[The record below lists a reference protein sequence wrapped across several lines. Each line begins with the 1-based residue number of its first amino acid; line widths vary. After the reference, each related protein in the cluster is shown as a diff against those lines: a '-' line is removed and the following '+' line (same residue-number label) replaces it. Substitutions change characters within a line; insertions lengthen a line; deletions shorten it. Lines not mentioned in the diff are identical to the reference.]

1 MSQGGSQRRQS
12 LSKRLLN
19 EHGST
24 FSAWIQFFDL
34 SSPWDGR
41 PDIHRRIAELP
52 SPLYAASHD
61 GVEDAV
67 CTILNDIRTNVNI
80 RWADKG
86 SALYAASD
94 GGHEKVVEMLL
105 AKGVYVNAQGGYYGN
120 ALKVAS
126 AGGHEKVVEMLL
138 ARGADVNAQGGWHG
152 NALQAASAG
161 GHEKVVEMLM
171 DAGTPQS
178 PCGLSRTSKTNLLN
192 TSRGSSIDQQDRK
205 RTGVPTTSNDRTPVS
220 AKATSQRTYIK
231 AICEVLDQHPSG
243 LEKEQVLEEVGRHRA
258 EWFPDR
264 SFENVS
270 AGLHSTFS
278 VQAKSKDPKIWER
291 RSIQE
296 ENLVKGKVYPQT
308 TARPA
313 SAYRH
318 QQSDSP
324 TAGSRLST
332 TPHNISQSRALAD
345 ARTESLPTSDKSGTS
360 RRNDIVDG
368 NYSMRARNDDKEQA
382 PLHLWRAA
390 AQDSR
395 LNQST
400 ITLDESA
407 NLSQPADV
415 STVGHHDEQV
425 VKDPESGA
433 SEPVT
438 PHVDTP
444 SHAPST
450 SPQTGPHERRASP
463 PDDSESALWP
473 QGLGEAGSDTQLI
486 HWGKQVR

>member
-1 MSQGGSQRRQS
+1 MDSASR
-12 LSKRLLN
+12 KRP
-19 EHGST
+19 
-24 FSAWIQFFDL
+24 A
-34 SSPWDGR
+34 
-41 PDIHRRIAELP
+41 
-52 SPLYAASHD
+52 
-61 GVEDAV
+61 
-67 CTILNDIRTNVNI
+67 
-80 RWADKG
+80 
-86 SALYAASD
+86 
-94 GGHEKVVEMLL
+94 
-105 AKGVYVNAQGGYYGN
+105 
-120 ALKVAS
+120 
-126 AGGHEKVVEMLL
+126 
-138 ARGADVNAQGGWHG
+138 
-152 NALQAASAG
+152 
-161 GHEKVVEMLM
+161 
-171 DAGTPQS
+171 QS
-178 PCGLSRTSKTNLLN
+178 PCGLSRMSKTNLLN
-192 TSRGSSIDQQDRK
+192 TSRGASIDQQDRK
-205 RTGVPTTSNDRTPVS
+205 RTGMPITSNDRTPVS

-264 SFENVS
+264 SFETVR

-278 VQAKSKDPKIWER
+278 VQAKSKDPKIWEWAVEASQASQDDAASKKR
-291 RSIQE
+291 IWSRA
-296 ENLVKGKVYPQT
+296 KVYPQT

-324 TAGSRLST
+324 TAGPRLST
-332 TPHNISQSRALAD
+332 TPHNIPQSCALAD
-345 ARTESLPTSDKSGTS
+345 ARTDSLPTSDKSGTS

-368 NYSMRARNDDKEQA
+368 NGPMRARNDNKERA

-395 LNQST
+395 LNQSI

-444 SHAPST
+444 PHAPST
-450 SPQTGPHERRASP
+450 SPETGPHERRASP
-463 PDDSESALWP
+463 PGDSESALWP

-486 HWGKQVR
+486 HWGKQVRQRKQMAAQLKSVGERKATLSSEAESIQHRKEELLGQVVELERQAHEARKQADETERQYEYLQAETAEADKQEASIETEIRKIDVELLE

>member
-1 MSQGGSQRRQS
+1 MDSASR
-12 LSKRLLN
+12 KRP
-19 EHGST
+19 
-24 FSAWIQFFDL
+24 A
-34 SSPWDGR
+34 
-41 PDIHRRIAELP
+41 
-52 SPLYAASHD
+52 
-61 GVEDAV
+61 
-67 CTILNDIRTNVNI
+67 
-80 RWADKG
+80 
-86 SALYAASD
+86 
-94 GGHEKVVEMLL
+94 
-105 AKGVYVNAQGGYYGN
+105 
-120 ALKVAS
+120 
-126 AGGHEKVVEMLL
+126 
-138 ARGADVNAQGGWHG
+138 
-152 NALQAASAG
+152 
-161 GHEKVVEMLM
+161 
-171 DAGTPQS
+171 QS

-264 SFENVS
+264 SFENVR

-278 VQAKSKDPKIWER
+278 VQAKSKDPKIWEWAV
-291 RSIQE
+291 E
-296 ENLVKGKVYPQT
+296 
-308 TARPA
+308 A
-313 SAYRH
+313 SQASQDDAASKKRIW
-318 QQSDSP
+318 SRASP

-345 ARTESLPTSDKSGTS
+345 ARTDSLPTSDKSGTS